1 MKILIVVDSGDI
13 YFMEYEAEDKDIFVT
28 GMWEFCP
35 GCLAEMMEAPE
46 LYLASHLVDPER
58 AKDIVER
65 NIDSIEE
72 LMK

>member
-1 MKILIVVDSGDI
+1 MKILIVIDGGDP
-13 YFMEYEAEDKDIFVT
+13 YFMEYQEEDKNVFVT

-35 GCLAEMMEAPE
+35 GCLAEMAEAPE
-46 LYLASHLVDPER
+46 LYLASHLVDPDR

-65 NIDSIEE
+65 NIDAIEE